1 MDVVGVCSSTSSVG
15 VAQNMFLLLLNTLVA
30 KQCALTSRSDWPKD
44 YYPVQEVP
52 KNKYDFI
59 VVGAGS
65 AGSIVASRLSEN
77 PDWKVLL
84 LEAGG
89 DPPVE
94 SDVSSEL
101 LIYSCFFLILM

>member
-1 MDVVGVCSSTSSVG
+1 MCSTNSAGNGHGLG
-15 VAQNMFLLLLNTLVA
+15 VAQSLFLVLINTLVE
-30 KQCALTSRSDWPKD
+30 KKCAILSRQEWPKD
-44 YYPVQEVP
+44 YPAEAAQLNE
-52 KNKYDFI
+52 YDFV

-77 PDWKVLL
+77 ADWKVLL

-94 SDVSSEL
+94 SDVRHGYVKYSEV
-101 LIYSCFFLILM
+101 Y